1 VNYAQGLFVHMCSEH
16 WLKSLPEDLRATFLR
31 IVEEESADTRER
43 TRKQQEEQI
52 KAATESGVT
61 FFSLDAETK
70 QTLVEQAAPVYKRWE
85 QKIGADYLARVRAA
99 LNDVKE

>member
-1 VNYAQGLFVHMCSEH
+1 
-16 WLKSLPEDLRATFLR
+16 
-31 IVEEESADTRER
+31 
-43 TRKQQEEQI
+43 
-52 KAATESGVT
+52 VT